1 MAFDTHG
8 NEDSRL
14 ERLPNYGAL
23 DRPTACGIARVHRVI
38 TKGLGVRGLRR
49 PAAGALPPPPPP
61 VYVRARRMEGP
72 DLYASSLHRPDRWMD
87 FF

>member
-8 NEDSRL
+8 NEDSRS

-23 DRPTACGIARVHRVI
+23 DRPTACGVARVHRVI

-49 PAAGALPPPPPP
+49 PAAGALPPPP
-61 VYVRARRMEGP
+61 VYARARRMEGP
-72 DLYASSLHRPDRWMD
+72 DLYVTDLIDG
-87 FF
+87 